1 MDALRSRSRRPWIP
15 ANVIAVALLMG
26 LPAAASAHEKG
37 VLTVSNRVLVA
48 GDTVVVTG
56 AKFEPGG
63 TLALALVGARGRVS
77 LGGVHADTSG
87 AFHSVLHVPD
97 ALERGSYRL
106 VATAEDGDEAGALDV
121 AVVPWTPATSAD
133 TAKGR
138 AGPSDEPLALPRAR
152 SLLTMTIEIV
162 GIVLAL
168 VLGVALL
175 RRPAGAG

>member
-1 MDALRSRSRRPWIP
+1 
-15 ANVIAVALLMG
+15 VIAVALLMG
-26 LPAAASAHEKG
+26 LPAAASAHEEG

-63 TLALALVGARGRVS
+63 TLSLALVGVRGRVS
-77 LGGVHADTSG
+77 LGTVHADTAG
-87 AFHSVLHVPD
+87 AFRSALHVPD
-97 ALERGSYRL
+97 DLERGSYRL

-121 AVVPWTPATSAD
+121 AVVPWTPVTSAD
-133 TAKGR
+133 TAEGR
-138 AGPSDEPLALPRAR
+138 AGPSDEPLALPRAH
-152 SLLTMTIEIV
+152 SLFVTTTEIV

-168 VLGVALL
+168 ALGAALL